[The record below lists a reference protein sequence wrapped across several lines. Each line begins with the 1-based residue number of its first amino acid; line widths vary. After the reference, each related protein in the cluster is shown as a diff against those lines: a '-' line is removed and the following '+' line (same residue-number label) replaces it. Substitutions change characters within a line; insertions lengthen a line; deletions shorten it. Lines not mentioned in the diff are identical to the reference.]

1 MFARNDNG
9 TSLKDHLRQDE
20 FFVNNDTLTIIDDYN
35 IVDIKDD
42 AISFYKDSFRY
53 TGVRNIRIYFQ
64 IKPVKDKRMEEIRD
78 LAHSLGINDNKFLTF
93 CVFLIKGF
101 YPKHDYI
108 QQIVFKKKN
117 KYKLNKAI
125 DFIYTM
131 DSIGITVTLHPY
143 SSLDFDP
150 PFHGRYWLTDN
161 KGYIVD
167 GSLQTY
173 PTGRVFAQLMDDE
186 NFEIIKHLLFDRCI
200 LHNANDFDKLTLDD
214 LRNFKHLF
222 PL

>member
-1 MFARNDNG
+1 
-9 TSLKDHLRQDE
+9 
-20 FFVNNDTLTIIDDYN
+20 
-35 IVDIKDD
+35 
-42 AISFYKDSFRY
+42 
-53 TGVRNIRIYFQ
+53 
-64 IKPVKDKRMEEIRD
+64 
-78 LAHSLGINDNKFLTF
+78 
-93 CVFLIKGF
+93 
-101 YPKHDYI
+101 
-108 QQIVFKKKN
+108 
-117 KYKLNKAI
+117 
-125 DFIYTM
+125 M